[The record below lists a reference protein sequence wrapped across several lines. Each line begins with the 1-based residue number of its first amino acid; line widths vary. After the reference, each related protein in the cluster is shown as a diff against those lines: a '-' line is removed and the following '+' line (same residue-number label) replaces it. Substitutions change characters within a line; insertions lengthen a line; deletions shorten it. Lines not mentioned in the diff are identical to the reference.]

1 MSNQGKGSHVL
12 LSRMGGI
19 CLLLLG
25 VHSAADFFNRTAF
38 RLIDSMDLVIDQL
51 GWALLHKLGSL
62 SVLNATTAESAAES
76 LARWVDIS
84 EKEFLAGLIGVGV
97 ELGCVVFLADFA
109 WGHRPRPPAPEEPKE
124 AIKNPRYRAVFRSP
138 EVPSEPEPE
147 PSRFRL
153 EAVAVIFTLGAFTM
167 SGLCFLAVAVEN
179 LLFRIFEPYPSLNR
193 YIVPAGA
200 GLGILLGVACLARF
214 LPEMLIGAY
223 RKSLVRILRGAGS
236 KAEDTES
243 SNRFIQYLP
252 RYLFCETRRGGFVMV
267 ALLPLGILSLLA
279 SVQLNVAAIWASL
292 GSMP

>member
-1 MSNQGKGSHVL
+1 MSNQVQGSHVF
-12 LSRMGGI
+12 LSRMGGL

-38 RLIDSMDLVIDQL
+38 RFIDSMDLVIDQL

-62 SVLNATTAESAAES
+62 SLLSTTTAESASES

-109 WGHRPRPPAPEEPKE
+109 WGYRPAPPAPEEPEE
-124 AIKNPRYRAVFRSP
+124 AIKNTRYRSIFRLP
-138 EVPSEPEPE
+138 EAPSEPEPE

-153 EAVAVIFTLGAFTM
+153 EAVAVILTLGTFTM

-179 LLFRIFEPYPSLNR
+179 LLFRIFEPYPSINR

-200 GLGILLGVACLARF
+200 GLGILLGVTCLARF

-223 RKSLVRILRGAGS
+223 RKSLVRILRGIES
-236 KAEDTES
+236 REETTES
-243 SNRFIQYLP
+243 NNRLIQYLP
-252 RYLFCETRRGGFVMV
+252 RYLFCDTRRGGLVMV